1 MMVETVKLKIK
12 NKTIEAD
19 VANDMTKR
27 VMGLSLCEK
36 KNMFFPM
43 PYEDRW
49 SLWMFAVRYPLTM
62 IFIGRDKKVVDV
74 HRGVP
79 ITPDPKTWKTYT
91 PKKKCKYVLE
101 TPFKVS
107 VKIGDKINW

>member
-1 MMVETVKLKIK
+1 MKIKIK
-12 NKTIEAD
+12 NKAIEAD
-19 VANDMTKR
+19 IADDMIKR
-27 VMGLSLCEK
+27 MMGLSLCEK

-43 PYEDRW
+43 PFEDKW

-62 IFIGRDKKVVDV
+62 IFIDKNRKVVDV

-91 PKKKCKYVLE
+91 PKTKCKYILE
-101 TPFKVS
+101 TPFKID
-107 VKIGDKINW
+107 VKVGDSLSW